1 MWFSVVLEKKLKTE
15 QRVTLYSENSQQT
28 SFVVPNSKCIKW
40 LRDCCLILKASTI
53 AHHMTTMSK
62 TQNRSKICFRRSSLA
77 MAKSKDKQ
85 RTSMKRKLEE
95 PEEEQEIQETPII
108 HEKPVDPKV
117 TETLEVHM
125 EDETE
130 ASDSSSPPSPSNASD
145 SSEEE
150 TDSEDPFPQPQNV
163 LPPPASIGLTCS
175 NLQRTNPVETGS
187 ENTTWTF

>member
-1 MWFSVVLEKKLKTE
+1 
-15 QRVTLYSENSQQT
+15 
-28 SFVVPNSKCIKW
+28 
-40 LRDCCLILKASTI
+40 
-53 AHHMTTMSK
+53 
-62 TQNRSKICFRRSSLA
+62 

-85 RTSMKRKLEE
+85 RTSKKRKLEE
-95 PEEEQEIQETPII
+95 PEEEQEILETPII

-130 ASDSSSPPSPSNASD
+130 ASDSSSSPSPSNASD